1 MASSVDAKLLK
12 STKFP
17 PEFSQKVDMQKVNVE
32 VMKKWIAGKIAEI
45 LNNDDDVVIE
55 LCYNLMEGAR
65 FPDIKKM
72 QIQLTGFLDKDTAPF
87 CKELW
92 KLCLSAQSNPQGV
105 PKELLEAKKLEL
117 IQEKIQAEK
126 DAEVARQRRE
136 EDQRRERE
144 TTNVRNRERA
154 ERGDRGRGGFGRGGG
169 DNWRGGRGGRGDDRN
184 RDFGRG
190 NEREFGRG
198 NGRNYD
204 RRGPRHSRSP
214 PRRRPDSRER
224 GSYRRDADTYVP
236 SGRGGPRRDERRR
249 LPTSESPAPLANSR
263 SPSRSPTP
271 RNRRRSLSRSRSPA
285 PRRRRSLSRSPDRR
299 SYRGRGGRGRGRS
312 PDRGA
317 RRRSPSPSDSS
328 RTPPPKRRRATSD
341 SISPSPPPRRSR
353 NRSESISKSPPRR
366 SRRYSTSRSRSP
378 STSRTRSASRIPIR
392 KVSRSEDNMEK
403 SPTPV
408 DDIETRTT
416 TRKDRRLTRSRSR
429 SVTPPRRR
437 RRSPSRSRSR
447 GGRDRKRRRSLERY
461 EPAKRRRNTSSVS
474 SPVDTKNRSADSD
487 NTYDKGSPPR
497 EKETGRAGPAVITEV
512 DGGLFG
518 GSAFNEADIS
528 DGIQMK
534 DPQRQAS
541 VLREKLL
548 KDKIKKMRK
557 SSIDSTKALAN
568 TH

>member
-117 IQEKIQAEK
+117 IQEKK
-126 DAEVARQRRE
+126 WLVNDAKKISE
-136 EDQRRERE
+136 ESAKRPMLEIASGPSVEIVVVVDLEGEGE
-144 TTNVRNRERA
+144 TTGEVGVEDVA
-154 ERGDRGRGGFGRGGG
+154 MIETEILVEEMRGSLGEAMVETTIDAAQEIPDLPLGVDPILESEGRIEEMLTPTCPLDEADRDTRV
-169 DNWRGGRGGRGDDRN
+169 
-184 RDFGRG
+184 
-190 NEREFGRG
+190 
-198 NGRNYD
+198 
-204 RRGPRHSRSP
+204 P
-214 PRRRPDSRER
+214 PRDLLLVHPREIAVVQYQGLGLLLR
-224 GSYRRDADTYVP
+224 AD
-236 SGRGGPRRDERRR
+236 GGPSPGHQTGAAIGAGEAEEEEEALIVELVADHQVLPIPLVRHHPSVDEQRLIPSALLRLQEDLVTAPSLSANLRQEDLGVTPPPDRDR
-249 LPTSESPAPLANSR
+249 LQLPDHVSR
-263 SPSRSPTP
+263 GEDRMERSPT
-271 RNRRRSLSRSRSPA
+271 L
-285 PRRRRSLSRSPDRR
+285 
-299 SYRGRGGRGRGRS
+299 
-312 PDRGA
+312 
-317 RRRSPSPSDSS
+317 
-328 RTPPPKRRRATSD
+328 
-341 SISPSPPPRRSR
+341 
-353 NRSESISKSPPRR
+353 
-366 SRRYSTSRSRSP
+366 
-378 STSRTRSASRIPIR
+378 
-392 KVSRSEDNMEK
+392 
-403 SPTPV
+403 V

-497 EKETGRAGPAVITEV
+497 EKEIGSAGPAVTTEAEV

-518 GSAFNEADIS
+518 GFAFNEADIS

-534 DPQRQAS
+534 DPRRQAS

-557 SSIDSTKALAN
+557 SSIDSTKAQAN